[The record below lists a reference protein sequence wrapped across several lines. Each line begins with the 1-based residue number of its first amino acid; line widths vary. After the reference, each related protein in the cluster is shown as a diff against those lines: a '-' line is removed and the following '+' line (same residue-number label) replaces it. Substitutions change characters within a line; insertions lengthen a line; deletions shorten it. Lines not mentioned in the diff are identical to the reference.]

1 MGAEWTGAEPASRG
15 RAFVSPMED
24 TAASCS
30 GAVDSCHSLPL
41 CWQGGPEMKSGSDLF
56 ACIRTGR
63 ERRVALNCAGVITE
77 SDGSTVDVTIVDVSK
92 DGFRLRSVEDLELGT
107 TITLQM
113 QETRPVRC
121 EIRWACGHE
130 AGGVFLDPIAV

>member
-1 MGAEWTGAEPASRG
+1 
-15 RAFVSPMED
+15 
-24 TAASCS
+24 
-30 GAVDSCHSLPL
+30 
-41 CWQGGPEMKSGSDLF
+41 MKSGSDLF

-130 AGGVFLDPIAV
+130 VGGVFLDPIAV